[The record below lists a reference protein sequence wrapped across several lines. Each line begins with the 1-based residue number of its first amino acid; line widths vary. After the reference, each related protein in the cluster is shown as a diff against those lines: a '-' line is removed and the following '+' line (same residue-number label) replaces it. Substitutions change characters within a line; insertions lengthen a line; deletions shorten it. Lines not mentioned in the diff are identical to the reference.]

1 MTTSVNQRVLVVDVD
16 ARVRAAVAALIDATP
31 GLQVA
36 ATLGSTADAVAIG
49 RLVGATIAVVDV
61 DTGNASQDLRVRE
74 LAEHLAVIAV
84 CSDAD
89 GRRKALEAGA
99 IAVCDKNG
107 DPDALTA
114 AVEAAARTAPEPAP
128 TTDVGAGESA
138 ALHPNPTPHQEKPCP
153 TWRSVHR

>member
-61 DTGNASQDLRVRE
+61 DTGNASHDLRVRE

-84 CSDAD
+84 GSDAK

-128 TTDVGAGESA
+128 TNDVGAGESA
-138 ALHPNPTPHQEKPCP
+138 ALHPNPTPH
-153 TWRSVHR
+153 